1 MISTLLSICS
11 FLVKIMFVVFI
22 FLVLPERG
30 ESGVEQW
37 WLPERGGGEWGRA
50 MVGVGGGGGGGSG
63 VEQWWVWGGG
73 GGGEWG
79 RAMVAILVHL
89 MLLILKHTVKLEL

>member
-1 MISTLLSICS
+1 MLSICS
-11 FLVKIMFVVFI
+11 FLVKILFVVFI

-30 ESGVEQW
+30 GSGVEQW
-37 WLPERGGGEWGRA
+37 WVGGGGGGGEWGRA
-50 MVGVGGGGGGGSG
+50 MVGG
-63 VEQWWVWGGG
+63 GGG